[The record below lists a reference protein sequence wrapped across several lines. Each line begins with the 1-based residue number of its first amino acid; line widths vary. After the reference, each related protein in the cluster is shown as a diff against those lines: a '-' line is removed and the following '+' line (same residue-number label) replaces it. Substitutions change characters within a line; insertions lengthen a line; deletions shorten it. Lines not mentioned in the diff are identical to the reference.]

1 MRGGDDTEFTLILA
15 AILTAACALLMS
27 GCMDTSP
34 AARSNR
40 AQYGDMTVRIEGRG
54 NTVNFTIGDGLFASA
69 DAKDTSE
76 STTATPTMSIPT
88 SVTVPAAAT
97 PLTAGI
103 QAAGEVAKEGIK
115 AASKESAANNS
126 GGAGCPDGQF
136 ATPGGA
142 K

>member
-1 MRGGDDTEFTLILA
+1 MRGNDDTESTLILA

-40 AQYGDMTVRIEGRG
+40 AQYGDLTVRIEGRG
-54 NTVNFTIGDGLFASA
+54 NTVNLTIGDGLYASA

-76 STTATPTMSIPT
+76 STTGTPSMSIPT

-115 AASKESAANNS
+115 AAAK
-126 GGAGCPDGQF
+126 GGAGESPSPSQDCPGGQC
-136 ATPGGA
+136 ATP
-142 K
+142 